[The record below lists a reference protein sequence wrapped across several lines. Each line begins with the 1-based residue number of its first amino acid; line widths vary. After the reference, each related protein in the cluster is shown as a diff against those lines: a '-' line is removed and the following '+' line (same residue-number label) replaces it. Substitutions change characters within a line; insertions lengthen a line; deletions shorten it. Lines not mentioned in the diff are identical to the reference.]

1 MKNYEKQS
9 FLNPNNKLSKYI
21 RIFKRDKFIRDFI
34 DYIGFYWQRKKTDWY
49 YLFAS
54 DNWRSWYVDK
64 IQIRAEQSKTWWFL
78 AYWLYHY
85 MGYTIDLFRVV
96 EWNLQ
101 GKQVLKVDFYGK
113 GLLVVNRENLRNSIE
128 KVFTRFFWMSDI
140 VITRAD
146 YTCDCARYNFKKPNR
161 LNNKIAWKVSKEIKK
176 EYLTAEEIEKQ
187 IIEEEKKSMIIGEIS
202 KNNRVEY
209 LLFGRK
215 GKSARVLRYYDKRR
229 ELIAR
234 WTAWLYPEYFGF
246 NEIMRYELQVNS
258 EGFDKSEREIRIWDL
273 KDFAN
278 FGLYVPDNQASH
290 KKKKDSTELE
300 IAEKAIRKIVRDKNH
315 EDFRKI
321 KELIKS
327 LEFSSRLITENINIK
342 F

>member
-1 MKNYEKQS
+1 
-9 FLNPNNKLSKYI
+9 
-21 RIFKRDKFIRDFI
+21 
-34 DYIGFYWQRKKTDWY
+34 
-49 YLFAS
+49 
-54 DNWRSWYVDK
+54 
-64 IQIRAEQSKTWWFL
+64 
-78 AYWLYHY
+78 
-85 MGYTIDLFRVV
+85 
-96 EWNLQ
+96 
-101 GKQVLKVDFYGK
+101 
-113 GLLVVNRENLRNSIE
+113 
-128 KVFTRFFWMSDI
+128 
-140 VITRAD
+140 
-146 YTCDCARYNFKKPNR
+146 
-161 LNNKIAWKVSKEIKK
+161 
-176 EYLTAEEIEKQ
+176 
-187 IIEEEKKSMIIGEIS
+187 MIIGEIS

-234 WTAWLYPEYFGF
+234 WTAWLYPEYFGY

-327 LEFSSRLITENINIK
+327 LEFSSRLITENTEIQ